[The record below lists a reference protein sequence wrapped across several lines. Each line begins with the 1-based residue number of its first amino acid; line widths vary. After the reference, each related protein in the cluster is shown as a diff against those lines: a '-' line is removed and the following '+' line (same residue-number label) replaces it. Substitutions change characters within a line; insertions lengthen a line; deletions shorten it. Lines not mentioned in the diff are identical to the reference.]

1 MTYNE
6 TETTTKTNLM
16 LNKPKVCRVIGL
28 KPQANDRNISVQH
41 IATLLA
47 TEKNSCRNWE
57 VNESLPFLPISFLL
71 SSFAS
76 YIQMFR
82 FRPKGQYMH
91 RPTGTFALGRGG
103 GGGGC
108 R

>member
-41 IATLLA
+41 NATLLA
-47 TEKNSCRNWE
+47 TEKIPAEIGSE
-57 VNESLPFLPISFLL
+57 
-71 SSFAS
+71 
-76 YIQMFR
+76 
-82 FRPKGQYMH
+82 
-91 RPTGTFALGRGG
+91 
-103 GGGGC
+103 
-108 R
+108 